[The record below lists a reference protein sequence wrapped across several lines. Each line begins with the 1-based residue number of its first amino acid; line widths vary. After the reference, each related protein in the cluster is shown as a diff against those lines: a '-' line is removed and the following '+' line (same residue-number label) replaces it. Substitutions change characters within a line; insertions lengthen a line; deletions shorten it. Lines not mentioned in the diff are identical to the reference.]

1 MAPSPLVRLQPFAVD
16 QHGHVTVRQALS
28 AGVTHQALSRL
39 SKQGALI
46 RVHPGVYRLAS
57 APVTF
62 EGRAMA
68 AVLAGGPGA
77 VASHSWA
84 AQLLGITRV
93 PVTEQPEIL
102 CPGSRTRQVVGVRV
116 HSSRELERCD
126 TATARH
132 VPVTSGARTSVDLAH
147 DRLDQ
152 AATMALVDDLV
163 TLEATSREWLY
174 RRARHLGN
182 GRAGIDVIVRITKPG
197 AEDEFRSW
205 LERCYDATVIHAYG
219 LPRPSYNVA
228 VHDKRGLIGIA
239 DAVWEL
245 GRGVVVEL
253 DGLRFHCLSQTR
265 QRDAG
270 KTNRYV
276 LSGRIAL
283 RFSYLDVVRTP
294 DRVADQVRQALDAA
308 GR

>member
-1 MAPSPLVRLQPFAVD
+1 MVPNALVKLQPLAVN
-16 QHGHVTVRQALS
+16 QHGHVTTWQAVNV
-28 AGVTHQALSRL
+28 GVTHQALSRL
-39 SKQGALI
+39 TRQGALI

-62 EGRAMA
+62 EARAMA
-68 AVLAGGPGA
+68 AVLAAGPGA

-84 AQLLGITRV
+84 ARLLGITRV
-93 PVTEQPEIL
+93 PVTATPEVV
-102 CPGSRTRQVVGVRV
+102 CPGNRPSRIAGVNV
-116 HSSRELERCD
+116 HSSRELEGCD
-126 TATARH
+126 TTTAQH
-132 VPVTSGARTSVDLAH
+132 VPVTSGARTAIDLAH

-152 AATMALVDDLV
+152 AATMALVDDLI
-163 TLEATSREWLY
+163 TLEATSREWQC

-182 GRAGIDVIVRITKPG
+182 GRSGVDVIVRITKPG

-205 LERCYDATVIHAYG
+205 LERCYDLTVIHAFG

-228 VHDKRGLIGIA
+228 VDDKRGRIGIA
-239 DAVWEL
+239 DAVWEI

-253 DGLRFHCLSQTR
+253 DGLRFHSLSRNR

-294 DRVADQVRQALDAA
+294 DKVADQVRQALEAA

>member
-1 MAPSPLVRLQPFAVD
+1 MARNPLVKLQPFAVK
-16 QHGHVTVRQALS
+16 QHGHVTLWQALQAGVDRQALY
-28 AGVTHQALSRL
+28 RL
-39 SKQGALI
+39 TKQGALV

-62 EGRAMA
+62 EGRAIA
-68 AVLAGGPGA
+68 TVLASGPGS

-84 AQLLGITRV
+84 AKLLGVTRV
-93 PVTEQPEIL
+93 PVTEQPEIIS
-102 CPGSRTRQVVGVRV
+102 PGTRPTRVRGVRA
-116 HSSRELERCD
+116 HNSRELERCD
-126 TATARH
+126 TTTVQH
-132 VPVTSGARTSVDLAH
+132 VPVTSGARTAIDLAH

-152 AATMALVDDLV
+152 AATMALVDDLI
-163 TLEATSREWLY
+163 TLEATSRDWQY

-182 GRAGIDVIVRITKPG
+182 GRAGVDVIVRITKPG
-197 AEDEFRSW
+197 AEEEFRSW
-205 LERCYDATVIHAYG
+205 LERCYDVTVIQAFG

-228 VHDKRGLIGIA
+228 VHDKRGRIGIA

-253 DGLRFHCLSQTR
+253 DGLRFHCLTRNR

-270 KTNRYV
+270 KTNRYT

-283 RFSYLDVVRTP
+283 RFTYLDVVRTP
-294 DRVADQVRQALDAA
+294 AEVVDQVRQALDAA
-308 GR
+308 AR